1 MNRTYNIVWNAARN
15 MYVVASELSR
25 GDSRMKT
32 QVRSVAAMVLLALSP
47 LSA

>member
-25 GDSRMKT
+25 GDSRI
-32 QVRSVAAMVLLALSP
+32 AATVG
-47 LSA
+47 